1 MSKTIG
7 ELTLNEVAKVC
18 DECDKGKIYD
28 CPFWGVHLINCSN
41 SWVKKQREHG
51 LNDKWEEEKIRKEM
65 NQQIDTAT
73 EQLLFNDI
81 VDIYNNK
88 YSKYDDY
95 YKYIVD
101 YNNKARESNTPKIS
115 GYCESYRF
123 SFTPLKR
130 ILLIRQFNYIR
141 ELGLKANN
149 ESHNTKSYCESL
161 ITKVY
166 LKVKLEKWLELLE
179 QDGCNS
185 KEQVEKE
192 IKEIL
197 DQLEN

>member
-1 MSKTIG
+1 MI
-7 ELTLNEVAKVC
+7 
-18 DECDKGKIYD
+18 
-28 CPFWGVHLINCSN
+28 
-41 SWVKKQREHG
+41 
-51 LNDKWEEEKIRKEM
+51 EEEKIKAYDNKFYLGDELFDEAVKIRKEI

-101 YNNKARESNTPKIS
+101 YNKNAREINTPRIS

-123 SFTPLKR
+123 TFVPLKR
-130 ILLIRQFNYIR
+130 ILLLRQFNYIR
-141 ELGLKANN
+141 ELGLKTN
-149 ESHNTKSYCESL
+149 NTKSYCESL

-166 LKVKLEKWLELLE
+166 LKFKLQDWLELLE

-192 IKEIL
+192 IKEML
-197 DQLEN
+197 DQLQN